1 MDVDLKHFRGLYIL
15 ENNPHPPS
23 RGDNSLS
30 FGGKIIYVC
39 EDGRGKCEGKRRKLA
54 TLETLMT
61 CLFHPQGLDYLKNP
75 PKIPLPIFGTN

>member
-30 FGGKIIYVC
+30 FGGKITYVKM
-39 EDGRGKCEGKRRKLA
+39 EEENVKEKGENLR
-54 TLETLMT
+54 
-61 CLFHPQGLDYLKNP
+61 P
-75 PKIPLPIFGTN
+75 